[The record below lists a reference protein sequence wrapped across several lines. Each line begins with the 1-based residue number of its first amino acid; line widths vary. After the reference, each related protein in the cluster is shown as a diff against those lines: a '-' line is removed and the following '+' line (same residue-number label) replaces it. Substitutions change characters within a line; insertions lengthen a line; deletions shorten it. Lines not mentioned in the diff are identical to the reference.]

1 MLYCVVNNCKCSCGI
16 QDQGIY
22 VLATSEAPKTQV
34 VCCLNSFFCIL
45 VLSFLP
51 HFLLAQ
57 AFNTPEVV
65 LVRSSEGL
73 GGMSRALHRLFLD
86 RLLPRNWSDAEPP
99 VLLNSWEA
107 KYFHVNHH
115 NIVDMAMQATIFR
128 VLCFAFLL
136 LSITWCDICNFCI
149 SRWRTLTFLF
159 FHPHA
164 GLQSGHQLDRAG
176 RRLVRQA
183 SQRHLQSRRLGC

>member
-1 MLYCVVNNCKCSCGI
+1 MGRLRVNVGINPMGLQWHLMPGKRNTFCDSLTQKTLTFFMQLFNCGNSNI
-16 QDQGIY
+16 SRA
-22 VLATSEAPKTQV
+22 LHLFLFTSP
-34 VCCLNSFFCIL
+34 FFFFSGFC
-45 VLSFLP
+45 F
-51 HFLLAQ
+51 LAQ

-115 NIVDMAMQATIFR
+115 NIVDMAVQVTIFR
-128 VLCFAFLL
+128 VSCSAARSLRIL
-136 LSITWCDICNFCI
+136 
-149 SRWRTLTFLF
+149 
-159 FHPHA
+159 
-164 GLQSGHQLDRAG
+164 
-176 RRLVRQA
+176 RRPIF
-183 SQRHLQSRRLGC
+183 SSC